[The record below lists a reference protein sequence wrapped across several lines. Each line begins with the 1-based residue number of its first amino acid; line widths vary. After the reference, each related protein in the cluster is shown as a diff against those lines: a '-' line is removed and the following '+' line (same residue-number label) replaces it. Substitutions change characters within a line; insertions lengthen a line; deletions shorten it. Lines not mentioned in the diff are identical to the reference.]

1 MRPMRPIL
9 TTPPRMPQPGYQRVT
24 TPPRMQPIAIRPP
37 RFGRLGSTRAMRPA
51 GRYAGLGDVGSSA
64 PPINDT
70 GMRGFLKW
78 VQREYPPQI
87 YQQIADNIQQQIPQA
102 FSSYM
107 LGGWRKFS
115 RLAGLAD
122 GTTGTVDT
130 SDAANSTPSD
140 INWGNTISEII
151 GTATGAYLNVS
162 QQQNQNAIVQT
173 QLQQAQ
179 AGKAPLNVSLGSGG
193 ITFGT
198 TAGLT
203 VGSLAL
209 LGGLVFLVLK
219 ATKVI

>member
-1 MRPMRPIL
+1 
-9 TTPPRMPQPGYQRVT
+9 
-24 TPPRMQPIAIRPP
+24 
-37 RFGRLGSTRAMRPA
+37 
-51 GRYAGLGDVGSSA
+51 LGDVGSSA

-78 VQREYPPQI
+78 AQREYPAQV
-87 YQQIADNIQQQIPQA
+87 YQQIAGQIQQRIPQA

-151 GTATGAYLNVS
+151 GRRP
-162 QQQNQNAIVQT
+162 
-173 QLQQAQ
+173 
-179 AGKAPLNVSLGSGG
+179 APS
-193 ITFGT
+193 
-198 TAGLT
+198 
-203 VGSLAL
+203 
-209 LGGLVFLVLK
+209 
-219 ATKVI
+219 